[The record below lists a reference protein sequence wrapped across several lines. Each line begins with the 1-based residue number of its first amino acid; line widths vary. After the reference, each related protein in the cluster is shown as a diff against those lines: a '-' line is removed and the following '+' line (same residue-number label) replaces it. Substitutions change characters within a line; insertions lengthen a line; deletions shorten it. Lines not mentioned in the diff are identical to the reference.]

1 MAKRKEIDAKAL
13 LKLIDDG
20 AAQKEIM
27 AQFGFKNSGQLKVA
41 YLNALVDTG
50 KAAGIKT
57 SAAAKPVET
66 IVTVNNR
73 GSLTIPK
80 SLVAHFELAAGDA
93 FTVRKSKAG
102 LSLKKID
109 A

>member
-13 LKLIDDG
+13 LKLIDDETP
-20 AAQKEIM
+20 QKEIM
-27 AQFGFKNSGQLKVA
+27 EKFGFKNSGQLKVA
-41 YLNALVDTG
+41 YLNALVDSG
-50 KAAGIKT
+50 KATGIKS

-66 IVTVNNR
+66 TVAVNNR

-80 SLVAHFELAAGDA
+80 SLVAHFELKAGDA

-109 A
+109 G